1 MPSTEHGAPIISNGR
16 IFITSHERI
25 KEDSEMGTI
34 IVGICLDAKT
44 GKKLWE
50 RKIPGTRRTDLSSL
64 FNDNTAASPVS
75 DGDRVVFMNVGS
87 GWVHVS
93 QAPPIVVGYLI
104 YFSTMVGMVYIL
116 KWNVEGN
123 G

>member
-1 MPSTEHGAPIISNGR
+1 MGHPLFR
-16 IFITSHERI
+16 IDGFLLLRMKELRRI
-25 KEDSEMGTI
+25 QRW
-34 IVGICLDAKT
+34 ARP
-44 GKKLWE
+44 LWVFAWMQRRE
-50 RKIPGTRRTDLSSL
+50 RKMPGTRRTDLSSL

-116 KWNVEGN
+116 KRNVEGN